1 VAAELPAVGLAVS
14 RGEVENSQPHL
25 ERRLGL
31 LNATSINMS
40 SMVGSGVFI
49 TLPLILGAMGGPQAL
64 LGWFLGA
71 AIAVAD
77 ALVWSELSVA
87 YPGSGGSYVY
97 LLNSFGRERWG
108 RFLAFLFIF
117 QIITSGPLE
126 ISTANIGIGQYVS
139 YIWRDM
145 TPLEI
150 KLVAAGVGVLAT
162 MLLYRKIT
170 SIAKLMA
177 TLWIGMLVTV
187 VWVIFSGA
195 LHFNARL
202 AFSFPPRAFSFSMG
216 SIVGLGSATL
226 FIMYCY
232 FGYYAV
238 CFLGDEV
245 IDPPRSLPRSMI
257 ISVITVAVIFYMISL
272 SIVGVVPWK
281 EAAASQFVAS
291 EFMQR
296 VYGNWAGV
304 TITILI
310 LWTAFAATCG
320 LLFAYSRIPYAA
332 ARDGNFFSIFSRLH
346 TEKDFPHYSL
356 LLIGGLTVVS
366 SFFALDEVIKAL
378 MTARILVQFVGQIVA
393 LAFLRKFRPEV
404 PRPFK
409 MYLYPLPAAVA
420 FFGWVYVFLSAGA
433 KYVAYGLLTLAFGGV
448 AFLIMSK
455 KRRSWP
461 FAMVSKG

>member
-1 VAAELPAVGLAVS
+1 
-14 RGEVENSQPHL
+14 VENSQPHL

-71 AIAVAD
+71 AIAIAD

-97 LLNSFGRERWG
+97 LLNSFGREKWG

-139 YIWRDM
+139 YLWRDL
-145 TPLEI
+145 TPMDL

-187 VWVIFSGA
+187 VWVIVSGA

-202 AFSFPPRAFSFSMG
+202 AFSFPPRAFSLSLG
-216 SIVGLGSATL
+216 SLAGLGSATL

-245 IDPPRSLPRSMI
+245 IDPSRNLPRSMI
-257 ISVITVAVIFYMISL
+257 ISVITVAVIFYTISL

-291 EFMQR
+291 EFMQAI
-296 VYGNWAGV
+296 YGKWAGV

-310 LWTAFAATCG
+310 LWTAFASTCG
-320 LLFAYSRIPYAA
+320 LLFAYSRVPYAA

-346 TEKDFPHYSL
+346 AEKDFPHYSL

-420 FFGWVYVFLSAGA
+420 FFGWGYVFLSAGT
-433 KYVAYGLLTLAFGGV
+433 KYIAYGLLTLAFGGV
-448 AFLIMSK
+448 AFIIMSK

-461 FAMVSKG
+461 FAVAPEG

>member
-1 VAAELPAVGLAVS
+1 MELTAVGLVVS
-14 RGEVENSQPHL
+14 RGQVENSQPHL

-71 AIAVAD
+71 AIAIAD

-97 LLNSFGRERWG
+97 LLNSFGREKWG

-139 YIWRDM
+139 YLWRDM
-145 TPLEI
+145 TPLDV

-187 VWVIFSGA
+187 AWVIVSGA

-202 AFSFPPRAFSFSMG
+202 AFSFPPRAFSLSLG
-216 SIVGLGSATL
+216 SLAGLGSATL

-245 IDPPRSLPRSMI
+245 IDPPRNLPRSMI
-257 ISVITVAVIFYMISL
+257 ISVITVAVIFYTISL

-291 EFMQR
+291 EFMQA

-310 LWTAFAATCG
+310 LWTAFASTCG
-320 LLFAYSRIPYAA
+320 LLFAYSRVPYAA

-420 FFGWVYVFLSAGA
+420 FFGWGYVFLSAGT

-461 FAMVSKG
+461 FAVASEG

>member
-1 VAAELPAVGLAVS
+1 VVELTAVGLVVS
-14 RGEVENSQPHL
+14 RGQVENSQPHL

-71 AIAVAD
+71 AIAIAD

-97 LLNSFGRERWG
+97 LLNSFGREKWG

-139 YIWRDM
+139 YLWRDL
-145 TPLEI
+145 TPMDL

-187 VWVIFSGA
+187 VWVIVSGA

-202 AFSFPPRAFSFSMG
+202 AFSFPPRAFSLSLG
-216 SIVGLGSATL
+216 SLAGLGSATL

-245 IDPPRSLPRSMI
+245 IDPSRNLPRSMI
-257 ISVITVAVIFYMISL
+257 ISVITVAVIFYTISL

-291 EFMQR
+291 EFMQAI
-296 VYGNWAGV
+296 YGKWAGV

-310 LWTAFAATCG
+310 LWTAFASTCG
-320 LLFAYSRIPYAA
+320 LLFAYSRVPYAA

-346 TEKDFPHYSL
+346 AEKDFPHYSL

-420 FFGWVYVFLSAGA
+420 FFGWGYVFLSAGT
-433 KYVAYGLLTLAFGGV
+433 KYIAYGLLTLAFGGV

-461 FAMVSKG
+461 FAVAPEG

>member
-1 VAAELPAVGLAVS
+1 
-14 RGEVENSQPHL
+14 
-25 ERRLGL
+25 
-31 LNATSINMS
+31 
-40 SMVGSGVFI
+40 
-49 TLPLILGAMGGPQAL
+49 
-64 LGWFLGA
+64 
-71 AIAVAD
+71 
-77 ALVWSELSVA
+77 
-87 YPGSGGSYVY
+87 
-97 LLNSFGRERWG
+97 
-108 RFLAFLFIF
+108 
-117 QIITSGPLE
+117 
-126 ISTANIGIGQYVS
+126 
-139 YIWRDM
+139 
-145 TPLEI
+145 
-150 KLVAAGVGVLAT
+150 
-162 MLLYRKIT
+162 
-170 SIAKLMA
+170 
-177 TLWIGMLVTV
+177 
-187 VWVIFSGA
+187 
-195 LHFNARL
+195 
-202 AFSFPPRAFSFSMG
+202 
-216 SIVGLGSATL
+216 
-226 FIMYCY
+226 MYCY

-245 IDPPRSLPRSMI
+245 IDPPRNLPRSMI
-257 ISVITVAVIFYMISL
+257 ISVITVAVIFYTISL
-272 SIVGVVPWK
+272 SIIGVVPWK

-332 ARDGNFFSIFSRLH
+332 GREGNFFSIFSKLH

-420 FFGWVYVFLSAGA
+420 FFGWGYVFLSAGT
-433 KYVAYGLLTLAFGGV
+433 KYVAYGLLTLASGGV
-448 AFLIMSK
+448 AFLIISK

-461 FAMVSKG
+461 FAVASEG

>member
-1 VAAELPAVGLAVS
+1 VVELTAVGLVVS
-14 RGEVENSQPHL
+14 RGQVENSQPHL

-71 AIAVAD
+71 AIAIAD

-97 LLNSFGRERWG
+97 LLNSFGREKWG

-139 YIWRDM
+139 YLWRDM
-145 TPLEI
+145 TPMDL

-187 VWVIFSGA
+187 VWVIVSGA

-202 AFSFPPRAFSFSMG
+202 AFSFPPRAFSLSLG
-216 SIVGLGSATL
+216 SLAGLGSATL

-245 IDPPRSLPRSMI
+245 IDPSRNLPRSMI
-257 ISVITVAVIFYMISL
+257 ISVITVAVIFYTISL

-291 EFMQR
+291 EFMQAI
-296 VYGNWAGV
+296 YGKWAGV

-310 LWTAFAATCG
+310 LWTAFASTCG
-320 LLFAYSRIPYAA
+320 LLFAYSRVPYAA

-346 TEKDFPHYSL
+346 AEKDFPHYSL

-420 FFGWVYVFLSAGA
+420 FFGWGYVFLSAGT
-433 KYVAYGLLTLAFGGV
+433 KYIAYGLLTLAFGGV
-448 AFLIMSK
+448 AFIIMSK

-461 FAMVSKG
+461 FAVAPEG

>member
-1 VAAELPAVGLAVS
+1 M
-14 RGEVENSQPHL
+14 ENSQPHL

-31 LNATSINMS
+31 LNAVSINMS

-71 AIAVAD
+71 AIAIAD

-97 LLNSFGRERWG
+97 LLNSFGREKWG
-108 RFLAFLFIF
+108 RLLAFLFIF

-126 ISTANIGIGQYVS
+126 IASANIGIGQYVS
-139 YIWRDM
+139 YLWRDM
-145 TPLEI
+145 TPLDI
-150 KLVAAGVGVLAT
+150 KLVAAGAGVLAT
-162 MLLYRKIT
+162 VLLYRKIT
-170 SIAKLMA
+170 SIAKLMV

-187 VWVIFSGA
+187 VWVIVSGA
-195 LHFNARL
+195 LRFNARL
-202 AFSFPPRAFSFSMG
+202 AFSFPPRAFNLSAAFFG
-216 SIVGLGSATL
+216 GLGSSTL

-238 CFLGDEV
+238 CFVGDEV
-245 IDPPRSLPRSMI
+245 IDPPRNLPRSMI
-257 ISVITVAVIFYMISL
+257 ISVITVAVIFYTISV

-291 EFMQR
+291 EFMQT
-296 VYGNWAGV
+296 VYGNWAAV
-304 TITILI
+304 TIAILI
-310 LWTAFAATCG
+310 IWTAFAATCA
-320 LLFAYSRIPYAA
+320 LLFAYSRVPYAA

-346 TEKDFPHYSL
+346 LGKDFPHYSL

-366 SFFALDEVIKAL
+366 SFFSLDEVIKAL

-393 LAFLRKFRPEV
+393 VGFLRKFRTEV

-420 FFGWVYVFLSAGA
+420 FFGWGYVFLSAGTR
-433 KYVAYGLLTLAFGGV
+433 YVAYGLLTLAFGGV
-448 AFLIMSK
+448 AFLITS
-455 KRRSWP
+455 RRRGSWP
-461 FAMVSKG
+461 FTVPSEG

>member
-1 VAAELPAVGLAVS
+1 M
-14 RGEVENSQPHL
+14 ENSQPHL

-71 AIAVAD
+71 AIAIAD

-97 LLNSFGRERWG
+97 LLNSFGREKWG

-139 YIWRDM
+139 YLWRDL
-145 TPLEI
+145 TPMDL

-187 VWVIFSGA
+187 VWVIVSGA

-202 AFSFPPRAFSFSMG
+202 AFSFPPRAFSLSLG
-216 SIVGLGSATL
+216 SLAGLGSATL

-245 IDPPRSLPRSMI
+245 IDPSRNLPRSMI
-257 ISVITVAVIFYMISL
+257 ISVITVAVIFYTISL

-291 EFMQR
+291 EFMQAI
-296 VYGNWAGV
+296 YGKWAGV

-310 LWTAFAATCG
+310 LWTAFASTCG
-320 LLFAYSRIPYAA
+320 LLFAYSRVPYAA

-346 TEKDFPHYSL
+346 AEKDFPHYSL

-420 FFGWVYVFLSAGA
+420 FFGWGYVFLSAGT
-433 KYVAYGLLTLAFGGV
+433 KYIAYGLLTLAFGGV
-448 AFLIMSK
+448 AFIIMSK

-461 FAMVSKG
+461 FAVAPEG